1 MDSAADSTTS
11 ITETPIKTLA
21 VEKVQEKIPSNKPGG
36 KKSPAQLEL
45 LALAREKA
53 LKIRIE
59 NSRQRQLEKD
69 IADAEKFQK
78 RLAVQKKHKEIFEQ
92 KVSEPEPE
100 REPEPLPKPVK
111 KKRQDSHEREREPEP
126 ESDEESEY
134 TYIRVKKSTLKNV
147 VKPQREIIREESPP
161 PQRAPPPP
169 RPRPNSLFSAF

>member
-1 MDSAADSTTS
+1 MDSVAAST
-11 ITETPIKTLA
+11 TETPIKTLA

-69 IADAEKFQK
+69 IADAEKFEK

-92 KVSEPEPE
+92 KVEE

-111 KKRQDSHEREREPEP
+111 KKKIEEP

-134 TYIRVKKSTLKNV
+134 TYIRVKKSTLKDV
-147 VKPQREIIREESPP
+147 VKPKKEIVREESPP
-161 PQRAPPPP
+161 PQRVQAPPP